1 MAERRT
7 LLYGSQGPDVEQLQM
22 YLNKFIEPRPDIGPD
37 GQFGKIAKSTVVKLQ
52 NQCNQ
57 RLVSRKV
64 VGFDLGPDGIVGP
77 NTWKVIDW
85 LVQDDQRGR
94 DRAPGFA
101 TLVRNGGRIVPHFY
115 QGDSRWGSNMLRSKT
130 IASKGC
136 TM

>member
-7 LLYGSQGPDVEQLQM
+7 LLYGSQGSDVEQLQM

-37 GQFGKIAKSTVVKLQ
+37 GQFGRITKSTVVKLQ

-57 RLVSRKV
+57 RLASRKV

-77 NTWKVIDW
+77 NTWNVIDW
-85 LVQDDQRGR
+85 LVQDDQCGR

-101 TLVRNGGRIVPHFY
+101 TLV
-115 QGDSRWGSNMLRSKT
+115 
-130 IASKGC
+130 
-136 TM
+136 